1 MSYSIEQHHGSC
13 NIQKRTTAVKY
24 IVVHYTG
31 SGTSA
36 AGSAKA
42 NCTYFAGG
50 NRNASA
56 HYFIDDATI
65 CEYAEPSAY
74 VTWHCGDG
82 KGRYGIT
89 NANSVGIEVCN
100 SGGAFSAAEISRL
113 AWLVQKLM
121 ARFGVDAAHVVR
133 HYDASRKRCP
143 AYYVDNAA
151 AWTALHS
158 TITNG
163 GSAAESEDEEV
174 TDQDKQD
181 IANLVWSVESGRTTA
196 DRAYRNCSM
205 LKAMCGI
212 GAEDTSDPKGNHDN
226 IKAWTVNRWERSLR
240 ILKGLAGIGQD
251 DTTDSAIKTPLAV
264 TLSDEQMD
272 ELAKRVAKALK

>member
-1 MSYSIEQHHGSC
+1 MTYSIEQHHGSC
-13 NIQKRTTAVKY
+13 NIQKRTAAVKY

-50 NRNASA
+50 NRAASA
-56 HYFIDDATI
+56 HYFIDDVTI
-65 CEYAEPSAY
+65 CEYAEPSTY

-113 AWLVQKLM
+113 TWLVQKLM

-163 GSAAESEDEEV
+163 GAAAGSEDEV
-174 TDQDKQD
+174 TDADIDK
-181 IANLVWSVESGRTTA
+181 I
-196 DRAYRNCSM
+196 
-205 LKAMCGI
+205 
-212 GAEDTSDPKGNHDN
+212 
-226 IKAWTVNRWERSLR
+226 VNK
-240 ILKGLAGIGQD
+240 I
-251 DTTDSAIKTPLAV
+251 V
-264 TLSDEQMD
+264 TYKVEQMNGSNDLYQLITDIHWQVVD
-272 ELAKRVAKALK
+272 EKATLLDRIKGVTVAYKNKKVNGDSDVYKLLTDIHNAVCKAE

>member
-1 MSYSIEQHHGSC
+1 MTYSIEQHHGSY
-13 NIQKRTTAVKY
+13 NIQKRTAAVKY

-50 NRNASA
+50 NRSASA

-100 SGGAFSAAEISRL
+100 SGGAFSAAEIGRL

-163 GSAAESEDEEV
+163 GTAAESEDEV
-174 TDQDKQD
+174 TDADIDK
-181 IANLVWSVESGRTTA
+181 I
-196 DRAYRNCSM
+196 
-205 LKAMCGI
+205 
-212 GAEDTSDPKGNHDN
+212 
-226 IKAWTVNRWERSLR
+226 VNK
-240 ILKGLAGIGQD
+240 I
-251 DTTDSAIKTPLAV
+251 V
-264 TLSDEQMD
+264 TYKVEQMNGSNDLYQLITDIHWQVVD
-272 ELAKRVAKALK
+272 EKATLLDRIKGVTVAYKNKKVNGDSDVYKLLTDIHNAVCKVE

>member
-1 MSYSIEQHHGSC
+1 MTYSIEQHHGSC
-13 NIQKRTTAVKY
+13 NIQKRTAAVKY

-50 NRNASA
+50 NRAASA
-56 HYFIDDATI
+56 HYFIDDVTI
-65 CEYAEPSAY
+65 CEYAEPSTY

-113 AWLVQKLM
+113 TWLVQKLM

-163 GSAAESEDEEV
+163 GAAAGSEDEV
-174 TDQDKQD
+174 TDADIEKIATKVYDRLCGGNGIWAYKNASVNGNNDAYKLLTETYNATKDSGHSIWSYTNAKVRDRDIYGIITD
-181 IANLVWSVESGRTTA
+181 IA
-196 DRAYRNCSM
+196 
-205 LKAMCGI
+205 
-212 GAEDTSDPKGNHDN
+212 
-226 IKAWTVNRWERSLR
+226 
-240 ILKGLAGIGQD
+240 
-251 DTTDSAIKTPLAV
+251 
-264 TLSDEQMD
+264 DEMD
-272 ELAKRVAKALK
+272 ELKAAIAKLSKE